1 LAIEMAIEIKSP
13 FFNGLDFF
21 CVFFPTLTMGF
32 KLPITTKM
40 WISQPKI
47 LAIEM
52 VGPNLNHWI

>member
-1 LAIEMAIEIKSP
+1 MAIEIKSP